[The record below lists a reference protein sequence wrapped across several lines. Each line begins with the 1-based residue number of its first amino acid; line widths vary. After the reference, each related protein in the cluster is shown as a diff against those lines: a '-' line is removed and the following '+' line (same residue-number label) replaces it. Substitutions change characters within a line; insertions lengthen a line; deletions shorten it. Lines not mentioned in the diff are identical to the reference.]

1 MRIFIAIDL
10 PEEIRSRLAAMQN
23 ELRSTAAGARWVP
36 AESAHLTL
44 KFIGEISEQRREDI
58 DNALAGLTWIPFT
71 IAVQGVG
78 FFPGPKS
85 PRVFWAGLH
94 APTME
99 GLAQEIDSRL
109 ERAGFDR
116 EQRAFRPH
124 ITLAR
129 AKTSRL
135 ETALVRA
142 SEKFAETDFGSFPV
156 DRIFLYQSTLKP
168 TGSVYTQLKEYKL

>member
-1 MRIFIAIDL
+1 MRVFIAIDL
-10 PEEIRSRLAAMQN
+10 PQDIRNSLSAMQN
-23 ELRSTAAGARWVP
+23 ELRPTASKARWVA

-44 KFIGEISEQRREDI
+44 KFIGEISEKRRDDI
-58 DNALAGLTWIPFT
+58 DAALAGLTWIPFS
-71 IAVQGVG
+71 ISVKGVG

-99 GLAQEIDSRL
+99 GLAQQIDSRL

-129 AKTSRL
+129 AKTTRL
-135 ETALVRA
+135 EKTLIAA
-142 SEKFAETDFGSFPV
+142 SEKFAEMDFGSFTV
-156 DRIFLYQSTLKP
+156 DRIKLYQSTLKP
-168 TGSVYTQLKEYKL
+168 AGSIYTKLKEYPL

>member
-1 MRIFIAIDL
+1 MRVFIAIDI
-10 PEEIRSRLAAMQN
+10 PEEIRSRLAAMQT
-23 ELRSTAAGARWVP
+23 ELRSTAASARWVA

-44 KFIGEISEQRREDI
+44 KFIGEISEQRRD
-58 DNALAGLTWIPFT
+58 DVDAALGGLTWIPFS
-71 IAVQGVG
+71 ISVQGVG

-99 GLAQEIDSRL
+99 DLAQEIDSRL

-129 AKTSRL
+129 AKTTRL
-135 ETALVRA
+135 DKGLVKA
-142 SEKFAETDFGSFPV
+142 SEKFAETNFGSFTV
-156 DRIFLYQSTLKP
+156 DRIYLYESTLKP
-168 TGSVYTQLKEYKL
+168 TGSVYTLLKEYPL

>member
-1 MRIFIAIDL
+1 MRVFIAIDL

-23 ELRSTAAGARWVP
+23 ELRSTASSSRWVA

-44 KFIGEISEQRREDI
+44 KFIGEISEQRIEDV
-58 DNALAGLTWIPFT
+58 DTALAGLTWIPFT
-71 IAVQGVG
+71 IAVKGVG

-99 GLAQEIDSRL
+99 GLALEIDSRL

-129 AKTSRL
+129 AKASRL
-135 ETALVRA
+135 DKGLVKA
-142 SEKFAETDFGSFPV
+142 SEKFAETDFGSFTV
-156 DRIFLYQSTLKP
+156 NRIYLYESTLKP
-168 TGSVYTQLKEYKL
+168 TGSVYTRLKEYQL